1 MSQSLVEL
9 TTSVV
14 QLATA
19 GLIAWSAVNDHRKTR
34 KRRREA
40 TRRRR
45 RYR

>member
-19 GLIAWSAVNDHRKTR
+19 RLIAMTTIISITITAVLLL
-34 KRRREA
+34 A
-40 TRRRR
+40 
-45 RYR
+45 